1 MIEKLR
7 QKILGFINSPKDYPL
22 LAGFS
27 IGLYMMLFYYSRN
40 FALANSVEQ
49 VLFFTAYYILMPAV
63 VLLIGHKFLVKIKPS
78 AARQFLFTGL
88 LGFPAF
94 FLLQLHTDNFILYA
108 AIAVAAAI
116 ALSFWLKNYYK
127 LFIILLAVMS
137 VFNLKPL
144 AGAAYKFAIASDEWK
159 KLPDGIERA
168 RFKKTPNVYYI
179 QPDGYAGFK
188 SLRENPHYNIDN
200 HDYESFLEENGFT
213 LYDDYRSNYQSTL
226 LSNSATFAMK
236 HHYAAK
242 DVESYAARSIIISDN
257 PVLTTLRNNGYK
269 TSIIT
274 QNPYLIMNRPKMGFD
289 YCNIAYEDIPY
300 IRDGFSIG
308 GNVMGDFKAKAAKDA
323 KSGNFYFVEK
333 FLPGHISVFA
343 NGNTIEEEKKLYLDN
358 LDKANVWLKEIIT
371 FIVKNDPEG
380 IIIIGA
386 DHGGYC
392 GFAAMQDVLAKTQD
406 PALLQSVFGA
416 QLAIRWNDPSHTAYD
431 KELKT
436 GVNLF
441 RTLFSFLAEDKKY
454 LRHLEDDGSYMP
466 IKQPKGVFRF
476 LDDNGKVVF
485 DEK

>member
-7 QKILGFINSPKDYPL
+7 NRILGFVNSEKDYPL
-22 LAGFS
+22 LAGGV

-40 FALANSVEQ
+40 FALANSAEQ
-49 VLFFTAYYILMPAV
+49 LIFFTAYYVLMPALV
-63 VLLIGHKFLVKIKPS
+63 LFAGYRLLIKLKPS
-78 AARQFLFTGL
+78 VARGFLFAGL
-88 LGFPAF
+88 AGFPAF
-94 FLLQLHTDNFILYA
+94 FLAQLLSEEYILYSSIALIA
-108 AIAVAAAI
+108 AII
-116 ALSFWLKNYYK
+116 LSFWLRNYYK
-127 LFIILLAVMS
+127 VFIILLAVMS
-137 VFNLKPL
+137 VFNVKPL

-159 KLPDGIERA
+159 KLPDDIEA
-168 RFKKTPNVYYI
+168 ACFKKTPNIYYI
-179 QPDGYAGFK
+179 QPDGYAGFN
-188 SLRENPHYNIDN
+188 SLRDNPHYNIDN
-200 HDYESFLEENGFT
+200 SDYEDFLRENGFM
-213 LYDDYRSNYQSTL
+213 LYEDYRSNYQSTL

-257 PVLTTLRNNGYK
+257 PVLATFRNNSYK
-269 TSIIT
+269 TAIIT

-308 GNVMGDFKAKAAKDA
+308 GNVMGDFKVKASKDA

-333 FLPGHISVFA
+333 FLPGHISVYA
-343 NGNTIEEEKKLYLDN
+343 NGNTIEQEKEIYLDN
-358 LDKANVWLKEIIT
+358 LRKANIWLKEIIT
-371 FIVKNDPEG
+371 FIVKSDPEG

-392 GFAAMQDVLAKTQD
+392 GFAAMQDVLAKTQA

-416 QLAIRWNDPSHTAYD
+416 QLAIRWNDPSHTEYD

-441 RTLFSFLAEDKKY
+441 RTVFSFLAEDKKY